1 MAARRPRRVPSP
13 RPSPGTPVRTALFR
27 PHRSGGIGM
36 ILILRSAEMPGM
48 GPPPKPYGSAARHR
62 WAKPKATAA
71 VLHAPEPGEVPV
83 PALPRRAPGTGDW
96 HPLTTAWWRDV
107 WASPMAREY
116 DKSDQHGLF
125 ALAMVVNDFWA
136 ASDARERREAA
147 QEIRLQ
153 GQRYGLSPMD
163 RRRLQWEIERA
174 DEARAKGRKRAAH
187 PVESAP
193 APGAVQAGPAAGRPA
208 DPRAILR
215 SLPTGEGAS

>member
-1 MAARRPRRVPSP
+1 
-13 RPSPGTPVRTALFR
+13 
-27 PHRSGGIGM
+27 
-36 ILILRSAEMPGM
+36 MPGM

-153 GQRYGLSPMD
+153 GQRYGLAPMD

-174 DEARAKGRKRAAH
+174 DEAQAKGHARAARRA
-187 PVESAP
+187 ECDSERSA
-193 APGAVQAGPAAGRPA
+193 GQAGLRAAWPA
-208 DPRAILR
+208 DPRPILR
-215 SLPTGEGAS
+215 SMSTGEGSS